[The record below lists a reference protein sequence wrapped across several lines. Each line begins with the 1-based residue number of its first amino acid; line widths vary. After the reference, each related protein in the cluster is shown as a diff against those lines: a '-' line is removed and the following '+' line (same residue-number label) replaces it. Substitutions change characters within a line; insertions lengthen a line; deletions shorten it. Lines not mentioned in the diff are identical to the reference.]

1 MARSRIE
8 RIATEVRIANKAD
21 RQIERYGERAAV
33 MPQKTV
39 KRYGQICALLTL
51 AVMAHEHEPITVH
64 GEALTREEWSRWIT
78 AYAAVRLLTM

>member
-39 KRYGQICALLTL
+39 KQYGRMCALLTL
-51 AVMAHEHEPITVH
+51 AAMANEHEPITVH

-78 AYAAVRLLTM
+78 AYVAVRLLTM

>member
-8 RIATEVRIANKAD
+8 RTATEVRIANKAD
-21 RQIERYGERAAV
+21 REAERHGERPAV
-33 MPQKTV
+33 IPQKTV
-39 KRYGQICALLTL
+39 KLYGRMCALLTL

>member
-1 MARSRIE
+1 MARSRTE
-8 RIATEVRIANKAD
+8 RIATEVRIANKVD
-21 RQIERYGERAAV
+21 RQIERYGESAAV

-51 AVMAHEHEPITVH
+51 AVMAHKHEPITVH